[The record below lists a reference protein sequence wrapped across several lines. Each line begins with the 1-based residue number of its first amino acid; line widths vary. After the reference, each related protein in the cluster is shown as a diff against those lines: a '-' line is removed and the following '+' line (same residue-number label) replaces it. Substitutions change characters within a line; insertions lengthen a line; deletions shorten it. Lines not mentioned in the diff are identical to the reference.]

1 MKILTHA
8 YERIQ
13 GYVLPRLSTLNSTSR
28 WRRRE
33 ELFKFHYP
41 FDENMNKSRH
51 DVEIQIWTWGTFSD
65 LRNGFLGLWVKQ
77 GWHRPLPSKRII
89 VRFNIYFLTKLIIS
103 HLMVDETS
111 TVPCHAGER
120 LVRELGGLPQS
131 PDQLDQLDV
140 ISTLKISYFCKK
152 ST

>member
-1 MKILTHA
+1 M
-8 YERIQ
+8 
-13 GYVLPRLSTLNSTSR
+13 
-28 WRRRE
+28 
-33 ELFKFHYP
+33 
-41 FDENMNKSRH
+41 
-51 DVEIQIWTWGTFSD
+51 
-65 LRNGFLGLWVKQ
+65 
-77 GWHRPLPSKRII
+77 
-89 VRFNIYFLTKLIIS
+89 LIIS

-152 ST
+152 IHLKNATQAQPSSTTA